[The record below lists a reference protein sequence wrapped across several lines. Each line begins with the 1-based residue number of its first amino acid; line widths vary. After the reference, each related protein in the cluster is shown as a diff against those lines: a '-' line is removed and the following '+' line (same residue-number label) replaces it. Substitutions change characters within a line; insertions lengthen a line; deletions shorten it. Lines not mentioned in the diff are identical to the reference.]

1 MRSKDGVPQWNGDA
15 SQFQEYEDMC
25 LQWEQSIAHHKRYLC
40 APRLIAELGGT
51 ARKFVIGKK
60 PDWVSYNGG
69 VAYFLGHLRRH
80 LGRPQIPE
88 LSEHLNRYFRQS
100 KRQKHETMNTY
111 IVRKTETYAR
121 ARQALARVQEAFD
134 RRQDRHD
141 QWGRGGWYQS
151 WHWGTWSSRQSYEGG
166 DESLGEPGQEASE
179 PTEGQD
185 QNTEGHDGG
194 RESRDGRSG
203 SEWGSSYTRSYHPED
218 EDWTLQTPELLP
230 DFLQGW
236 YLLADSGLT
245 SQEKNMIQ
253 TAVAGDFSLLRIAQE
268 LRTQWPEDDLVQ
280 RDSNQKH
287 SGFWHD
293 DAFSDDDEPNH
304 MSANALVN
312 EGMNDEGLALVTQAV
327 EEAEEALALIQQ
339 GKRTLKEARAKQHQV
354 RMNRQYYKTKTYET
368 KTADKK
374 QGMACFRCGGP
385 HRVRDC
391 PDRQAPSGS
400 SAQVTDEAAP
410 FVCFTQGTSE
420 AYQAMSC
427 DEAPAPLMTTE
438 QAVTAGY
445 GIVDGGATRTIGS
458 TYALEAIAS
467 ENFKKRQDGG
477 VLEVDCQNTPKFG
490 FGNSS
495 VDTCVSTAKMKIYAD
510 SKPGVLQVHA
520 LDRGQGPVL
529 LSIST
534 LRALKAVIDF
544 ESDLIVFRALDDK
557 KAIQATR
564 SQAGHQLLPLT
575 DDLYR
580 DAVACHQRVPS
591 LREFVGSS

>member
-1 MRSKDGVPQWNGDA
+1 
-15 SQFQEYEDMC
+15 
-25 LQWEQSIAHHKRYLC
+25 
-40 APRLIAELGGT
+40 
-51 ARKFVIGKK
+51 
-60 PDWVSYNGG
+60 
-69 VAYFLGHLRRH
+69 
-80 LGRPQIPE
+80 
-88 LSEHLNRYFRQS
+88 
-100 KRQKHETMNTY
+100 
-111 IVRKTETYAR
+111 
-121 ARQALARVQEAFD
+121 
-134 RRQDRHD
+134 
-141 QWGRGGWYQS
+141 
-151 WHWGTWSSRQSYEGG
+151 
-166 DESLGEPGQEASE
+166 
-179 PTEGQD
+179 
-185 QNTEGHDGG
+185 
-194 RESRDGRSG
+194 
-203 SEWGSSYTRSYHPED
+203 
-218 EDWTLQTPELLP
+218 
-230 DFLQGW
+230 
-236 YLLADSGLT
+236 
-245 SQEKNMIQ
+245 MIQ

-280 RDSNQKH
+280 RDNNQKH

-368 KTADKK
+368 KTTDKK

-385 HRVRDC
+385 RRVRDC

>member
-1 MRSKDGVPQWNGDA
+1 
-15 SQFQEYEDMC
+15 
-25 LQWEQSIAHHKRYLC
+25 
-40 APRLIAELGGT
+40 
-51 ARKFVIGKK
+51 
-60 PDWVSYNGG
+60 
-69 VAYFLGHLRRH
+69 
-80 LGRPQIPE
+80 
-88 LSEHLNRYFRQS
+88 
-100 KRQKHETMNTY
+100 MNTY

-253 TAVAGDFSLLRIAQE
+253 TAVTGDFRLLPIAQE

-280 RDSNQKH
+280 RDNNQKH

-327 EEAEEALALIQQ
+327 EEAEQAHLERSTSQTTP
-339 GKRTLKEARAKQHQV
+339 G
-354 RMNRQYYKTKTYET
+354 
-368 KTADKK
+368 ADE
-374 QGMACFRCGGP
+374 P
-385 HRVRDC
+385 
-391 PDRQAPSGS
+391 PI
-400 SAQVTDEAAP
+400 
-410 FVCFTQGTSE
+410 
-420 AYQAMSC
+420 
-427 DEAPAPLMTTE
+427 L
-438 QAVTAGY
+438 
-445 GIVDGGATRTIGS
+445 
-458 TYALEAIAS
+458 
-467 ENFKKRQDGG
+467 
-477 VLEVDCQNTPKFG
+477 
-490 FGNSS
+490 
-495 VDTCVSTAKMKIYAD
+495 
-510 SKPGVLQVHA
+510 
-520 LDRGQGPVL
+520 
-529 LSIST
+529 
-534 LRALKAVIDF
+534 
-544 ESDLIVFRALDDK
+544 
-557 KAIQATR
+557 
-564 SQAGHQLLPLT
+564 
-575 DDLYR
+575 
-580 DAVACHQRVPS
+580 
-591 LREFVGSS
+591 